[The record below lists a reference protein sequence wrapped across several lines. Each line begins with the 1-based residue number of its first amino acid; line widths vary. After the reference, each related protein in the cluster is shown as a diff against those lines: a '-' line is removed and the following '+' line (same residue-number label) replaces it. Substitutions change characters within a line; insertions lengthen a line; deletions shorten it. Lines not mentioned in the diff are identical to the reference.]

1 MGLFVTDPD
10 PDGLT
15 PTVNVYWF
23 CVKFA
28 VTALFPLIVTET
40 GLVVPLASPLQ
51 LPNVYPAFADAVSV
65 TTSP

>member
-1 MGLFVTDPD
+1 LGLFVIDPD

-15 PTVNVYWF
+15 LTVSVYWF

-28 VTALFPLIVTET
+28 VTVLLPLIVTVT
-40 GLVVPLASPLQ
+40 GFVVPLASPLQ